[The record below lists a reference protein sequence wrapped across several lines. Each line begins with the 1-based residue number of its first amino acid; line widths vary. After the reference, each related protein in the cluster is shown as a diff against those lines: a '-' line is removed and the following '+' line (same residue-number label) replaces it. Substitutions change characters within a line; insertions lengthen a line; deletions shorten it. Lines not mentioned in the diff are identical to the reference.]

1 VSTQIRDFDV
11 TSEDRLLLPT
21 VGDDRAA
28 TTSAAVRSSVWYSS
42 GSRSCGSA
50 RRSG

>member
-11 TSEDRLLLPT
+11 TSEGRLLLPT

-28 TTSAAVRSSVWYSS
+28 TTSAAGPQLRVVLNWFEELRQ
-42 GSRSCGSA
+42 RA
-50 RRSG
+50 PIR